1 MLRSM
6 YAGVSGLRV
15 HQTKM
20 DVIGNNIANVNTVG
34 YKGSRVTFKEM
45 LNQTIRA
52 ASQPSGGR
60 GGLNPMQVGLG
71 VSLGSVDADL
81 SQGNLQP
88 TGIMTDLAIQGNGFF
103 VVNDGGKNVYTRAGS
118 FTFDQLGNLVH
129 STTGFK
135 VQGWMANEQ
144 GEMPSF
150 NPSTMTNLTLGELD
164 MAPTATT
171 YVTYKGNLDSNK
183 ETVDLSYSPTKT
195 TLTDANGNMAELYL
209 ETQQTGGKNSPD
221 RSDDL
226 WKWTALTDISVKNMV
241 PPTNPD
247 ATDGSG
253 GVGPT
258 PSLPGI
264 PLTGFARVNEG
275 SVVVKDTTTG
285 QVYVEN
291 ADYEIDY
298 ANGTIKGLAG
308 GAFDPLVPAG
318 GIEISYTYK
327 KVLGEGEVSV
337 DEKGAVRNSKVTSTS
352 SPAPDQI
359 QIELKDASGA
369 PKNLVEIKAPVK
381 GQAAGGFFEFVTQG
395 INGKMPEGEYGPQKT
410 TSMGIYD
417 SKGNKHELNISFVK
431 AGENRYDWFASG
443 PVDEN
448 GKELELSGA
457 SGSLFFDPQ
466 GKLVDNATTG
476 GPISFQ
482 PSGAE
487 RLVVTPDFSAITQ
500 FAAEDTA
507 VASNCDGFEAGSLEA
522 FSVDGTGTI
531 IGQYSNGMNEII
543 AKLAVATFS
552 NTAGLTRGGDTV
564 FMESNNS
571 GVADVGVSGVGGKG
585 SISPGTLEMS
595 NVDLA
600 DQFTEMITTQRG
612 FQASSK
618 IISTADQ
625 ILQDLVNLKR

>member
-71 VSLGSVDADL
+71 VSLGSIDADL
-81 SQGNLQP
+81 SQGNLQA

-103 VVNDGGKNVYTRAGS
+103 VVNDGGKNMYTRAGS
-118 FTFDQLGNLVH
+118 FTFDQMGNLIH

-135 VQGWMANEQ
+135 VQGWMADKQ
-144 GEMPSF
+144 GKMPSF
-150 NPSTMTNLTLGELD
+150 NPSTMTNLTLGDVD
-164 MAPTATT
+164 MPPTATT

-183 ETVDLSYSPTKT
+183 DKVDLSYGPTKT
-195 TLTDANGNMAELYL
+195 TLTDIYGNMAEFYI
-209 ETQQTGGKNSPD
+209 ETRQISGDMSPE
-221 RSDDL
+221 RSDDR
-226 WKWTALTDISVKNMV
+226 WEWTALTDMTEKNGV
-241 PPTNPD
+241 PAIPPIASSAPVD
-247 ATDGSG
+247 
-253 GVGPT
+253 
-258 PSLPGI
+258 LPGK
-264 PLTGFARVNEG
+264 PVAGTFDRVNEG
-275 SVVVKDTTTG
+275 TVVVKNTATG

-291 ADYEIDY
+291 VDYVIDY
-298 ANGTIKGLAG
+298 DAGTIQGVVG
-308 GAFDPLVPAG
+308 GAFDSAIPAG
-318 GIEISYTYK
+318 GIDISYTFK
-327 KVLGEGEVSV
+327 DVIGVGEVSV
-337 DEKGAVRNSKVTSTS
+337 DEKGAVRNSVVTSTTS
-352 SPAPDQI
+352 ISPDQI
-359 QIELKDASGA
+359 QIHLRDGSGA
-369 PKNLVEIKAPVK
+369 PKTLVEIKAPAN
-381 GQAAGGFFEFVTQG
+381 GDATGGFFDVVTAG
-395 INGKMPEGEYGPQKT
+395 INGKMPEGEYGPLKT

-417 SKGNKHELNISFVK
+417 SKGNKHELNISFLK
-431 AGENRYDWFASG
+431 TGENRYDWFATG
-443 PVDEN
+443 PVDGSGN
-448 GKELELSGA
+448 PLDLTGA
-457 SGSLFFDPQ
+457 SGTLYFDSQ
-466 GKLVDNATTG
+466 GKLLDMPTG

-487 RLVVTPDFSAITQ
+487 RMVITPDFNAITQ

-507 VASNCDGFEAGSLEA
+507 VASNCDGYEAGSLQA

-531 IGQYSNGMNEII
+531 IGQYSNGMNQEI
-543 AKLAVATFS
+543 AKLAVASFS
-552 NTAGLTRGGDTV
+552 NTAGLTRDGDTV

-585 SISPGTLEMS
+585 LISPGTLEMS